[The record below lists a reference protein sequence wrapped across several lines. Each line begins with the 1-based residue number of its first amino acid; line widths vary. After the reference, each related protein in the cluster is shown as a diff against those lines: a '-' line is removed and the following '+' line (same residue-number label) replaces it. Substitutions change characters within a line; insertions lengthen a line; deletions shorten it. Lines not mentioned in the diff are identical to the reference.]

1 MRGAKKKIPNDPDHV
16 PDHVPGMI
24 GDVDLD
30 VQVTDGLDPDLRDA
44 VNPPHHPEK
53 FAFLG

>member
-1 MRGAKKKIPNDPDHV
+1 MRGAKKRIPNDPDHG

-24 GDVDLD
+24 DDVDLD